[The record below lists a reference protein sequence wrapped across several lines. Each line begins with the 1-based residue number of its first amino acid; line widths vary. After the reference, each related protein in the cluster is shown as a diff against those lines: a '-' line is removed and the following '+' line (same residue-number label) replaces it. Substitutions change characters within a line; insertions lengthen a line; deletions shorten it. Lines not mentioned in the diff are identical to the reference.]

1 MRFYYQSGSGTVKTR
16 FYCKIPFY
24 SLHFFKAMDPNEW
37 TLSNADLLQ
46 SVATL
51 SWINDQHN
59 SDMLQK
65 VLAARVG
72 YSIMIIIMHALTLY
86 IHVHLSPGI
95 GITHSCTDSC
105 SALQFKPALIAT

>member
-1 MRFYYQSGSGTVKTR
+1 MGLSKQVSIAKFRSIQ
-16 FYCKIPFY
+16 
-24 SLHFFKAMDPNEW
+24 LHFFKAMDPNEW

-72 YSIMIIIMHALTLY
+72 
-86 IHVHLSPGI
+86 
-95 GITHSCTDSC
+95 
-105 SALQFKPALIAT
+105 